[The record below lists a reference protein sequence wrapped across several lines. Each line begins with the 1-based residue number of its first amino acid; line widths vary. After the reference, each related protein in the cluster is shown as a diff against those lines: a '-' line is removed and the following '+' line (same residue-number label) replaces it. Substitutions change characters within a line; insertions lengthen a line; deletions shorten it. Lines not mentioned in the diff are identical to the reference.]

1 MKIRTVCAVWA
12 ALHMAGIF
20 AVEQPEVEEALSE
33 SVLADV
39 SLDLRE
45 RWEYVPFTELAVP
58 YSVAGWGDAPAGNA
72 AVNLVLKG
80 YSHSSTIAGPLVGRG
95 VQNVIFP
102 TEDLDVEM
110 ELRHVV
116 VSDGVEVPSK
126 TLVARFDTAAMSGP
140 LCDDGVLGPIVLDL
154 REGALVILKCADL
167 FPFVYSS
174 TNFTGLAGTDA
185 RSVARITITRL
196 QGEGDDLE
204 SWTPVPNT
212 EKVLQTDV
220 AGEGSVVWH
229 GRKGVWKAEFTIR
242 TEGQEVIRQPRIL
255 DLRNYVGP
263 GLVLFVM

>member
-20 AVEQPEVEEALSE
+20 AEGQPEVEEALSE
-33 SVLADV
+33 SVLTDV

-45 RWEYVPFTELAVP
+45 SWEYAPGTELAVP
-58 YSVAGWGDAPAGNA
+58 YSVAGWGDAPEGNA

-80 YSHSSTIAGPLVGRG
+80 CFHSSTIAGPLVGQG
-95 VQNVIFP
+95 VQNVIIP
-102 TEDLDVEM
+102 TEDLDAEM

-116 VSDGVEVPSK
+116 VCDGVEVPSK
-126 TLVARFDTAAMSGP
+126 TLVARFDTAMSVP

-154 REGALVILKCADL
+154 REGALVILKCSDL

-185 RSVARITITRL
+185 RSTARITITRL

-204 SWTPVPNT
+204 SWTSVPNT
-212 EKVLQTDV
+212 EKVLLADV
-220 AGEGSVVWH
+220 AGEGSVAWH
-229 GRKGVWKAEFTIR
+229 GRKGVWKAELTIL
-242 TEGQEVIRQPRIL
+242 TEGQEARRQTRIL

-263 GLVLFVM
+263 GLVLFVT

>member
-1 MKIRTVCAVWA
+1 MKIRMVCAVWA
-12 ALHMAGIF
+12 ALHVAGVF
-20 AVEQPEVEEALSE
+20 AEGQPEVEEALSE
-33 SVLADV
+33 SVLTDV

-45 RWEYVPFTELAVP
+45 RWEYVPGTEIAVP

-72 AVNLVLKG
+72 AVNLVLKN
-80 YSHSSTIAGPLVGRG
+80 YFRSLTIAGSLVGQG
-95 VQNVIFP
+95 VRNVIFP
-102 TEDLDVEM
+102 TEDPDAEM

-116 VSDGVEVPSK
+116 VCDGVEVPSK
-126 TLVARFDTAAMSGP
+126 TLVARFDTAISVP

-196 QGEGDDLE
+196 QGEGEDLE

-220 AGEGSVVWH
+220 AGEGSVVWN
-229 GRKGVWKAEFTIR
+229 GRKGVWKAVFTIL
-242 TEGQEVIRQPRIL
+242 TEGQEVIPQSRIL
-255 DLRNYVGP
+255 DLRNYVGS